1 MFPAARRP
9 IAGIDLVRELHWLA
23 TEEEKAMAY
32 YEFQCTHCRKHFTL
46 KQTFAE
52 HDREPK
58 PKCPKCS
65 SRKVN
70 QLIGSVHVKTS
81 KKS

>member
-1 MFPAARRP
+1 
-9 IAGIDLVRELHWLA
+9 
-23 TEEEKAMAY
+23 MAY
-32 YEFQCTHCRKHFTL
+32 YDFECMKCRKHFTV

-58 PKCPKCS
+58 PKCPKCR
-65 SRKVN
+65 SRRVG
-70 QLIGSVHVKTS
+70 QLIGSVHLKTS